1 MDMSQYLQIF
11 IEESKENLQALNENL
26 LLLEATPDDIEV
38 VNVIFR
44 VAHTL
49 KGMAGTMGFAKM
61 QLLTHSVENVLS
73 EIRNGKLHITTE
85 MVDIMFQC
93 LDALENYVDQIINTS
108 AEGEESY
115 SNLIEQLEAILKGDF
130 KGSNSAN
137 PASQATVAPQAQQG
151 SAQKVSGSEKKTEKA
166 VANSSSNKIKF
177 PESVE
182 AIKNHALESG
192 INVFKLNITLATTCM
207 LKAARAFIVY
217 SDLGAIG
224 EIIYGEPS
232 SQEIE
237 EEKFEQ
243 EFMVVITTDE
253 PAPRVEA
260 IVLSVAEIEKV
271 VVEELTLEQE
281 DLPEPVAQT
290 KTPEPSSAPAQKPVA
305 AQNKKPDAPS
315 KPPTKEEAVAAHKA
329 AVAGKSV
336 RVNIDRLDTLMNL
349 VSELI
354 IVKTQLEGITEST
367 STNSETNYS
376 DSVEYLERV
385 TTSLHDAVM
394 KVRMVPVETV
404 FNRFPRLIR
413 DISRKLGKNI
423 ELIMSGEETE
433 LDRTVIDEI
442 GDPLIHL
449 LRNAADHGLETTK
462 ERLEVDKPEKGTIK
476 LRAYQ
481 DGNSVVIEV
490 EDDGRGINIEKIRS
504 KAIERGESADVV
516 NAMSD
521 QEVLDLL
528 FKPSFSMAK
537 QITDLSGR
545 GVGLDVVKSK
555 ITALGGN
562 VEIVTELSKGSRFI
576 VRLPLTLAIIQALM
590 VNISSEKYAIP
601 LNNIQNIENIH
612 HDEIKQVQNQEVIV
626 LRNQVIPVVRLD
638 TILELPS
645 TDTQDLI
652 VVIVRKGEKQVGFV
666 VDSLI
671 GQQEIV
677 IKPLGKY
684 LNNIHMIAGATILG
698 NGEVALI
705 LDINTLV

>member
-26 LLLEATPDDIEV
+26 LLLEAAPDDIEV

-108 AEGEESY
+108 TEGDESY

-130 KGSNSAN
+130 KGSN
-137 PASQATVAPQAQQG
+137 VAAPAQQVATAPATQQAVG
-151 SAQKVSGSEKKTEKA
+151 QKTSGSEKKAEK
-166 VANSSSNKIKF
+166 VAGNSPKIKF

-217 SDLGAIG
+217 SDLGTIG

-237 EEKFEQ
+237 EEKFDQ
-243 EFMVVITTDE
+243 EFMVVVTTDE
-253 PAPRVEA
+253 SAPRVEA

-271 VVEELTLEQE
+271 VLEELTLEQE
-281 DLPEPVAQT
+281 DDIPEPVATTQ
-290 KTPEPSSAPAQKPVA
+290 TPEPSPTPAKEPA
-305 AQNKKPDAPS
+305 RPPSKKTEAPS
-315 KPPTKEEAVAAHKA
+315 KPPTKEEAAAAHKA

-354 IVKTQLEGITEST
+354 IVKTQLEGITESS

-449 LRNAADHGLETTK
+449 LRNAADHGLETTQ
-462 ERLEVDKPEKGTIK
+462 ERLEIDKPEKGTIK

-490 EDDGRGINIEKIRS
+490 EDDGRGINVEKIRS
-504 KAIERGESADVV
+504 KAVERGEPADVV
-516 NAMSD
+516 NAMSE

-562 VEIVTELSKGSRFI
+562 VEIVTELGKGSRFI